1 MVYTVTL
8 NPALDYEVLVDGFRA
23 GGLNRT
29 SREHMHFGG
38 KGVNVST
45 VLHSLGVD
53 TTALGFVAGFTGK
66 ALEDGLKAGGIPT
79 DFVWLEEGL
88 TRVNVKIRSGGGG
101 GETEINSQGPAI
113 PAPALEALLQKL
125 DRLTGGDVLVLAGS
139 LPAGLPGDVYQT
151 ILARVEGRGVLTV
164 VDAARDLL
172 KGVLPCRP
180 FLIKPNSAE
189 LGELFGRVP
198 SRRRRK
204 FSPAPKASRLREPGT
219 SWSPWPGTGRCCWTK
234 PAGSAAWG
242 CPRERS
248 ATRWARGIP
257 WWPGSWPDGWKPG
270 TTPPPTSW
278 GPPPAPP
285 PPFPTVWP
293 EGRRSGPF
301 WRRSE
306 LHISTFSSAGERYTA
321 S

>member
-29 SREHMHFGG
+29 SRERMHFGG

-79 DFVWLEEGL
+79 DFVRLEEGL

-113 PAPALEALLQKL
+113 PAPALESLLQKL
-125 DRLTGGDVLVLAGS
+125 DRLREGDALVLAGS

-151 ILARVEGRGVLTV
+151 ILNRVEGRGVLTV
-164 VDAARDLL
+164 VDAAKDLL
-172 KGVLPCRP
+172 KGALPCRP

-189 LGELFGRVP
+189 LGELFGKGPLTEEGEILSCAQSLQAQGARNILVSLAGDGSLLLDETGGARRLGVP
-198 SRRRRK
+198 
-204 FSPAPKASRLREPGT
+204 PGT
-219 SWSPWPGTGRCCWTK
+219 VRHSVGAGDSMVAGFLAGWLETQDYAAAHRMGAA
-234 PAGSAAWG
+234 AGSATAF
-242 CPRERS
+242 S
-248 ATRWARGIP
+248 
-257 WWPGSWPDGWKPG
+257 
-270 TTPPPTSW
+270 
-278 GPPPAPP
+278 
-285 PPFPTVWP
+285 
-293 EGRRSGPF
+293 EGLASGEEIRKLLLAF
-301 WRRSE
+301 
-306 LHISTFSSAGERYTA
+306 
-321 S
+321 

>member
-8 NPALDYEVLVDGFRA
+8 NPALDYEVLVDGFRT
-23 GGLNRT
+23 GELNRT
-29 SREHMHFGG
+29 SRERMHFGG

-45 VLHSLGVD
+45 VLRGLGVD

-125 DRLTGGDVLVLAGS
+125 DRLDEGDVLVLAGS
-139 LPAGLPGDVYQT
+139 LPAGLPGNVYQT

-189 LGELFGRVP
+189 LGELFGKGSLTEEEILSCAESLQAQGARNILVSLAGDGSLLLDETGAARRLGVP
-198 SRRRRK
+198 
-204 FSPAPKASRLREPGT
+204 PGT
-219 SWSPWPGTGRCCWTK
+219 VRHTVGAGDSMVAGFLAGWLSSRDYAAAHRMGAA
-234 PAGSAAWG
+234 AGSATAF
-242 CPRERS
+242 S
-248 ATRWARGIP
+248 
-257 WWPGSWPDGWKPG
+257 DGL
-270 TTPPPTSW
+270 
-278 GPPPAPP
+278 A
-285 PPFPTVWP
+285 
-293 EGRRSGPF
+293 SGEEIRKLLPLF
-301 WRRSE
+301 
-306 LHISTFSSAGERYTA
+306 
-321 S
+321 

>member
-8 NPALDYEVLVDGFRA
+8 NPALDYEVLVDGFHA

-29 SREHMHFGG
+29 SRERMHFGG

-79 DFVWLEEGL
+79 DFVRLGEGL

-151 ILARVEGRGVLTV
+151 ILNRVEGRGVLTV
-164 VDAARDLL
+164 VDAAKDLL
-172 KGVLPCRP
+172 KGALPCRP

-189 LGELFGRVP
+189 LGELFGKGPLTEEGEILSCARSLQEQGARNILVSLAGDGSLLLDETGGARRLGVP
-198 SRRRRK
+198 
-204 FSPAPKASRLREPGT
+204 PGT
-219 SWSPWPGTGRCCWTK
+219 VRHTVGAGDSMVAGFLAGWLSTRDYAAAHRMGAA
-234 PAGSAAWG
+234 AGSATAFSEG
-242 CPRERS
+242 LASGEEIR
-248 ATRWARGIP
+248 
-257 WWPGSWPDGWKPG
+257 KLL
-270 TTPPPTSW
+270 
-278 GPPPAPP
+278 PA
-285 PPFPTVWP
+285 F
-293 EGRRSGPF
+293 
-301 WRRSE
+301 
-306 LHISTFSSAGERYTA
+306 
-321 S
+321 

>member
-45 VLHSLGVD
+45 VLHGLGVD

-79 DFVWLEEGL
+79 DFVRLEEGL

-125 DRLTGGDVLVLAGS
+125 DRLAGGDVLVLAGS

-151 ILARVEGRGVLTV
+151 ILNRVEGRGVLTV

-172 KGVLPCRP
+172 KGALPCRP

-189 LGELFGRVP
+189 LGELFGKGPLTEEGEILSCAKSLQAQGARNILVSLAGDGSLLLDETGGARRLGVP
-198 SRRRRK
+198 
-204 FSPAPKASRLREPGT
+204 PGT
-219 SWSPWPGTGRCCWTK
+219 VRHTVGAGDSMVAGFLAGWLETRDYAAAHRMGAA
-234 PAGSAAWG
+234 AGSATAF
-242 CPRERS
+242 S
-248 ATRWARGIP
+248 
-257 WWPGSWPDGWKPG
+257 DGL
-270 TTPPPTSW
+270 
-278 GPPPAPP
+278 A
-285 PPFPTVWP
+285 
-293 EGRRSGPF
+293 SGEEIRKLLP
-301 WRRSE
+301 
-306 LHISTFSSAGERYTA
+306 LL
-321 S
+321 

>member
-29 SREHMHFGG
+29 SRERMHFGG

-79 DFVWLEEGL
+79 DFVRLEEGL

-125 DRLTGGDVLVLAGS
+125 DRLREGDALVLAGS

-151 ILARVEGRGVLTV
+151 ILNRVEGRGVLTV
-164 VDAARDLL
+164 VDAAKDLL
-172 KGVLPCRP
+172 KGTLPCRP

-189 LGELFGRVP
+189 LGELFGKGPLTEEGEILSCARSLQAQGARNILVSLAGDGSLLLDETGGARRLGVP
-198 SRRRRK
+198 
-204 FSPAPKASRLREPGT
+204 PGT
-219 SWSPWPGTGRCCWTK
+219 VRHSVGAGDSMVAGFLAGWLETQDYAAAHRMGAA
-234 PAGSAAWG
+234 AGSATAFSEG
-242 CPRERS
+242 LASGEEIR
-248 ATRWARGIP
+248 
-257 WWPGSWPDGWKPG
+257 KLL
-270 TTPPPTSW
+270 
-278 GPPPAPP
+278 PA
-285 PPFPTVWP
+285 F
-293 EGRRSGPF
+293 
-301 WRRSE
+301 
-306 LHISTFSSAGERYTA
+306 
-321 S
+321 

>member
-79 DFVWLEEGL
+79 DFVRLEEGL

-113 PAPALEALLQKL
+113 PAPALESLLQKL
-125 DRLTGGDVLVLAGS
+125 DRLKEGDALVLAGS
-139 LPAGLPGDVYQT
+139 LPAGLPGNVYQT
-151 ILARVEGRGVLTV
+151 ILNRVEGRGVLTV
-164 VDAARDLL
+164 VDAAKDLL
-172 KGVLPCRP
+172 KGALPCRP

-189 LGELFGRVP
+189 LGELFGKGPLTEEAEILSCAKSLQEQGARNILVSLAGDGSLLLDETGGARRLGVP
-198 SRRRRK
+198 
-204 FSPAPKASRLREPGT
+204 PGT
-219 SWSPWPGTGRCCWTK
+219 VRHTVGAGDSMVAGFLAGWLETRDYAAAHRMGAA
-234 PAGSAAWG
+234 AGSATAF
-242 CPRERS
+242 S
-248 ATRWARGIP
+248 
-257 WWPGSWPDGWKPG
+257 DGL
-270 TTPPPTSW
+270 
-278 GPPPAPP
+278 A
-285 PPFPTVWP
+285 
-293 EGRRSGPF
+293 SGEEI
-301 WRRSE
+301 RT
-306 LHISTFSSAGERYTA
+306 LLAAI
-321 S
+321 